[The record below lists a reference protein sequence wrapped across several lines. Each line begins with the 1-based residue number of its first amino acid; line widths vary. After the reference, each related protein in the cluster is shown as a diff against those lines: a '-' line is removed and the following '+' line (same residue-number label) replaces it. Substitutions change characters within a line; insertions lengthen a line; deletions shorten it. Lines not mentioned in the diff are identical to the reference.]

1 MQMETRARTPFFF
14 QMTLVE
20 EMKEITS
27 DMRFKMPRGTNLV
40 PISVFPQ
47 ALPIPQRAD
56 SPPDTPED
64 GGTIN
69 YVDGEEE
76 EAIFKCPW
84 CVVKIESGSVP
95 EINGN
100 QRIKAA
106 VCFGIFNDSPDNKG
120 HTEILNLIQRVYERF
135 AKNPLLAGQYTY
147 AGGFE
152 WGLQDE
158 DTHPYFFGAAVM
170 DFEFQGIRRENRYS

>member
-84 CVVKIESGSVP
+84 LSLIHIFPELCRAVRIPICRPERLLKEKSG
-95 EINGN
+95 
-100 QRIKAA
+100 Q
-106 VCFGIFNDSPDNKG
+106 
-120 HTEILNLIQRVYERF
+120 LRF
-135 AKNPLLAGQYTY
+135 A
-147 AGGFE
+147 
-152 WGLQDE
+152 
-158 DTHPYFFGAAVM
+158 
-170 DFEFQGIRRENRYS
+170 